1 MHSSRRIR
9 LGRARQNHTT
19 LGGDAQRR
27 PTCVEH
33 MRRENETGHRALVR
47 RADESA
53 QCSYEAQKHKKRSV
67 LFVHGRLHTEARRR
81 LRERQVPTVF

>member
-33 MRRENETGHRALVR
+33 MRRENETGHRALVPGGLT
-47 RADESA
+47 RARA
-53 QCSYEAQKHKKRSV
+53 
-67 LFVHGRLHTEARRR
+67 
-81 LRERQVPTVF
+81 VFI

>member
-47 RADESA
+47 RAET
-53 QCSYEAQKHKKRSV
+53 R
-67 LFVHGRLHTEARRR
+67 ARA
-81 LRERQVPTVF
+81 VFI